1 MHRVRRSVLVR
12 SFLLPFAL
20 LLWLSA
26 CHKWVQ
32 LEPPVDRAIVQ
43 EKPGTVRLTLADT
56 SQIVLVDPGVKGD
69 SLIGTLPE
77 TGWMRKDPQ
86 TVAVNLQDVQ
96 EIHERRTKV
105 AATIGLT
112 LGAMVVALAAVI
124 GMYCAI
130 EGGCSM
136 SMNMASPY

>member
-1 MHRVRRSVLVR
+1 MHRVRRSVFVR

-56 SQIVLVDPGVKGD
+56 SQIVLVNPGVKGD

-77 TGWMRKDPQ
+77 TGWKRKDPQ

-112 LGAMVVALAAVI
+112 LGAMVVALAAGV
-124 GMYCAI
+124 APL
-130 EGGCSM
+130 SWTVVH
-136 SMNMASPY
+136 

>member
-1 MHRVRRSVLVR
+1 MHRVRRSVFVR

-56 SQIVLVDPGVKGD
+56 SQIVLVNPGVKGD

-77 TGWMRKDPQ
+77 TGWKRKDPQ

-112 LGAMVVALAAVI
+112 LGAMVVALAAAI

-130 EGGCSM
+130 EGGCSI
-136 SMNMASPY
+136 SMY

>member
-1 MHRVRRSVLVR
+1 
-12 SFLLPFAL
+12 LLPFAL

-56 SQIVLVDPGVKGD
+56 SRIVLVDPSVQGD
-69 SLIGTLPE
+69 SLIGILPKTRWE
-77 TGWMRKDPQ
+77 KPKDQQ

-105 AATIGLT
+105 VATIGLT
-112 LGAMVVALAAVI
+112 LGAMVVALAALI
-124 GMYCAI
+124 GVYCAV